1 MPASIKNLVAN
12 SEILALTFRQRL
24 EPIEGPDVPVFPPT
38 YPAPERGQ
46 HRFERVN
53 PKVS

>member
-24 EPIEGPDVPVFPPT
+24 EPIEGPDVPVLPDSRNG
-38 YPAPERGQ
+38 RGN
-46 HRFERVN
+46 RFERR
-53 PKVS
+53 